1 MFDFEEAMVA
11 CRRDCAVIFSSVM
24 GERELG
30 ACPAYSRAR
39 SALESFFN
47 FHTFRPGQLEVL
59 LPALH
64 GRDVF
69 ARMATGAGKSICFYL
84 VPLALGI
91 SAVAIVISPLNALMD
106 QQVRY
111 V

>member
-1 MFDFEEAMVA
+1 MVA
-11 CRRDCAVIFSSVM
+11 CRRDCAAIALSVT

-39 SALESFFN
+39 SAFESFFN

-59 LPALH
+59 LPVLH
-64 GRDVF
+64 GRDLF
-69 ARMATGAGKSICFYL
+69 ARMATGAAKSICFYL

-91 SAVAIVISPLNALMD
+91 SAVGIVISPLNTLMD